1 MLDWITQ
8 GIDSWGYMGILI
20 LMFLENIFPPI
31 PSELIMPLAGFT
43 IAQGK
48 FNFLG
53 VILSGV
59 MGSIL
64 GALPWYY
71 FGKNWGEKKLKE
83 WIEKRGK
90 WLTLSTED
98 LERSQQWF
106 RHYGNWVVLLGRVI
120 PGIRTYI
127 SIPAGLEKMPIFS
140 FLVYSTL
147 GTIIWISFL
156 TVVGYWLG
164 DNYILVEE
172 FMAPISIIVFVI
184 LFFAVIIWFLKRKKQ
199 Q

>member
-8 GIDSWGYMGILI
+8 GIDSWGYMGILL

-43 IAQGK
+43 IAQGQ

-147 GTIIWISFL
+147 GTIVWISFL

-184 LFFAVIIWFLKRKKQ
+184 LFFAVVIWFLKRKKQ

>member
-43 IAQGK
+43 IAQGQ

-147 GTIIWISFL
+147 GTIVWISFL

-184 LFFAVIIWFLKRKKQ
+184 LFFAVVIWFLKRKKQ

>member
-8 GIDSWGYMGILI
+8 GIASWGYMGILL

-31 PSELIMPLAGFT
+31 PSEVIMPLAGFT
-43 IAQGK
+43 IAQGQ

-83 WIEKRGK
+83 WIEKRGQ

-147 GTIIWISFL
+147 GTIVWISFL

-184 LFFAVIIWFLKRKKQ
+184 LFFAVVIWFLKRKKQ

>member
-8 GIDSWGYMGILI
+8 GIASWGYMGILL

-31 PSELIMPLAGFT
+31 PSEVIMPLAGFT
-43 IAQGK
+43 IAQGQ

-83 WIEKRGK
+83 WIEKRGQ

-184 LFFAVIIWFLKRKKQ
+184 LFFAVFIWFLKRKKQ

>member
-8 GIDSWGYMGILI
+8 GIASWGYMGILL

-31 PSELIMPLAGFT
+31 PSEVIMPLAGFT
-43 IAQGK
+43 IAQGQ

-106 RHYGNWVVLLGRVI
+106 RHYGNWVVFLGRVI

-184 LFFAVIIWFLKRKKQ
+184 LFFAVVIWFLKRKKQ